1 MDPIIKEQWLHA
13 LRSDK
18 FKQGRDYLH
27 KDGRHCCLGVLC
39 ELAVD
44 AGVIDAFKA
53 EGRPTMYG
61 EYGETSLPPEVQLW
75 AGLREDIPSV
85 SVEIEGEQ
93 QHLASLNDNGWT
105 FKEIADIIEKEL

>member
-1 MDPIIKEQWLHA
+1 MNPIIKEQWLHA

-27 KDGRHCCLGVLC
+27 KDGKHCCLGVLC

-44 AGVIDAFKA
+44 AGVIDSFKA
-53 EGRPTMYG
+53 EGRPTIYG
-61 EYGETSLPPEVQLW
+61 GYDEATLPQEVQDW
-75 AGLREDIPSV
+75 AGLTEDIPVV
-85 SVEIEGEQ
+85 SVEIDDEE

-105 FKEIADIIEKEL
+105 FKEIADVIEKEL